1 MKLHIAVLLATL
13 ALAAAAVSNNDQ
25 AEFEAFQKKFGKV
38 HRQMLSSSLTFLM
51 LVILLKHISTP

>member
-13 ALAAAAVSNNDQ
+13 ALAAATVSNNDR

-38 HRQMLSSSLTFLM
+38 FQQIFNFL
-51 LVILLKHISTP
+51 IDIF